1 MRDEPQGIILAMTC
15 RVAAI
20 TGGAG
25 HIGRAIAHKLA
36 DRGVLI
42 AVLDKSVATGQA
54 LMSELQARHPA
65 GHRFIEA
72 DLMQPESFASIRMQI
87 GASFGRLDYLVNN
100 AAFYDDAPGWGVPF
114 AQEGYEAWLKVLRVN
129 LLAPFFLVQTLHPL
143 LAQSDDA
150 AIVNIGTMY
159 SAVGP
164 DWSLY
169 EGTDMTN
176 PAAYSASKGGLLATT
191 RWLATALAP
200 KVRVNMVSPG
210 GIERN
215 QSPRFRARY
224 NQRTPL
230 GRMGTENDIAG
241 MVSLLLSPEG
251 AYITGQHMLI
261 DGGWTAW

>member
-1 MRDEPQGIILAMTC
+1 MTI
-15 RVAAI
+15 RSVAAI

-25 HIGRAIAHKLA
+25 HIGRAIARKLA
-36 DRGVLI
+36 SRGLRI
-42 AVLDKSVATGQA
+42 AILDKNLQAGQA
-54 LMSELQARHPA
+54 FAAELQALHP
-65 GHRFIEA
+65 GDHRFIDA
-72 DLMQPESFASIRMQI
+72 DLMQPESFAHIRARI
-87 GASFGRLDYLVNN
+87 EADFGRLDYLVNN
-100 AAFYDDAPGWGVPF
+100 AAFYDDTPGWGVPF
-114 AQEGYEAWLKVLRVN
+114 GQEGYEAWLKVLRVN
-129 LLAPFFLVQTLHPL
+129 LLAPFFLAQTLHPL
-143 LAQSDDA
+143 LARSDDA
-150 AIVNIGTMY
+150 SIVNIGTMY

-169 EGTDMTN
+169 QGTDMSN

-210 GIERN
+210 GIERM
-215 QSPRFRARY
+215 QDPQFMARY
-224 NQRTPL
+224 KQRTPL
-230 GRMGTENDIAG
+230 GRMGTENDVAG

>member
-1 MRDEPQGIILAMTC
+1 MTKH
-15 RVAAI
+15 VAAI

-36 DRGVLI
+36 GRGVLI
-42 AVLDKSVATGQA
+42 AVLDKSVEGGEAFA
-54 LMSELQARHPA
+54 AELNAQYGA
-65 GHRFIEA
+65 GHRFIQA
-72 DLMQPESFASIRMQI
+72 DLMQPESFAVIRVSIEQ
-87 GASFGRLDYLVNN
+87 AFGRLDYLVNN

-114 AQEGYEAWLKVLRVN
+114 AQEGYDAWLKVMRVN
-129 LLAPFFLVQTLHPL
+129 LLAPFFLVQALHPL
-143 LAQSDDA
+143 LEKSGDA
-150 AIVNIGTMY
+150 SVVNIGSMY
-159 SAVGP
+159 NVVGP
-164 DWSLY
+164 DHHLY

-176 PAAYSASKGGLLATT
+176 PAAYSASKGGLLSTT
-191 RWLATALAP
+191 RWLSTVLAP

-210 GIERN
+210 GIERGQN
-215 QSPRFRARY
+215 PQFVRRY

-230 GRMGTENDIAG
+230 GRMGTESDVAG

>member
-1 MRDEPQGIILAMTC
+1 MTR

-25 HIGRAIAHKLA
+25 HLGRAFARRLA
-36 DRGVLI
+36 ARDVDVI
-42 AVLDKSVATGQA
+42 VLDKDSVSGTALAASLREAHGGHHVFLPVDLMAPENFASVA
-54 LMSELQARHPA
+54 
-65 GHRFIEA
+65 
-72 DLMQPESFASIRMQI
+72 ESV
-87 GASFGRLDYLVNN
+87 GAQFGRLDYLVNN

-114 AQEGYEAWLKVLRVN
+114 AQEGYEAWLKVMRVN
-129 LLAPFFLVQTLHPL
+129 LLAPFFLTQALHPL
-143 LAQSDDA
+143 LLRSDDA
-150 AIVNIGTMY
+150 SIVNIGTMY

-164 DWSLY
+164 DWGLY

-176 PAAYSASKGGLLATT
+176 PAAYSASKGGLLSTT

-200 KVRVNMVSPG
+200 QVRVNMVSPG
-210 GIERN
+210 GI
-215 QSPRFRARY
+215 ARGQDPQFLSRY
-224 NQRTPL
+224 HKRTPL
-230 GRMGTENDIAG
+230 GRMGTEGDIVG

>member
-1 MRDEPQGIILAMTC
+1 MT
-15 RVAAI
+15 RHVAAI

-25 HIGRAIAHKLA
+25 HIGQAIARKLA
-36 DRGVLI
+36 GRGVLI
-42 AVLDKSVATGQA
+42 AVLDKNADAGRRFA
-54 LMSELQARHPA
+54 AELEAAHPC
-65 GHRFIEA
+65 GHRFIDA
-72 DLMQPESFASIRMQI
+72 DLMQPESFSAIRAQI
-87 GASFGRLDYLVNN
+87 ESAFGRLDYLVNN

-114 AQEGYEAWLKVLRVN
+114 AQEGYEAWLKVMRVN
-129 LLAPFFLVQTLHPL
+129 LLAPFFLAQALHPL
-143 LAQSDDA
+143 LAKSDDA
-150 AIVNIGTMY
+150 SIVNIGTMY

-164 DWSLY
+164 DWGLY

-176 PAAYSASKGGLLATT
+176 PAAYSASKGGLLSTT

-210 GIERN
+210 GIERGQN
-215 QSPRFRARY
+215 AQFLERY
-224 NQRTPL
+224 NKRTPL
-230 GRMGTENDIAG
+230 GRMGTENDISG

>member
-1 MRDEPQGIILAMTC
+1 MT
-15 RVAAI
+15 RYVAAI

-25 HIGRAIAHKLA
+25 HIGQAIARKLA
-36 DRGVLI
+36 GRGVLI
-42 AVLDKSVATGQA
+42 AVLDKNADAGRA
-54 LMSELQARHPA
+54 FAAELEAAHP
-65 GHRFIEA
+65 GDHRFIDA
-72 DLMQPESFASIRMQI
+72 DLMQPESFAAIRAQI
-87 GASFGRLDYLVNN
+87 ESAFGRLDYLVNN

-114 AQEGYEAWLKVLRVN
+114 ALEGYEAWLKVMRVN
-129 LLAPFFLVQTLHPL
+129 LLAPFFLAQALHPL
-143 LAQSDDA
+143 LEKSDDA
-150 AIVNIGTMY
+150 SIVNIGTMY

-164 DWSLY
+164 DWGLY

-176 PAAYSASKGGLLATT
+176 PAAYSASKGGLLSTT

-210 GIERN
+210 GIERGQN
-215 QSPRFRARY
+215 AQFLERY
-224 NQRTPL
+224 NKRTPL
-230 GRMGTENDIAG
+230 GRMGTENDISG

>member
-1 MRDEPQGIILAMTC
+1 MT
-15 RVAAI
+15 RYVAAI

-25 HIGRAIAHKLA
+25 HIGQAIARKLA
-36 DRGVLI
+36 GRGVLI
-42 AVLDKSVATGQA
+42 AVLDKNADAGRAFAAELEAAHTGD
-54 LMSELQARHPA
+54 
-65 GHRFIEA
+65 HRFIDA
-72 DLMQPESFASIRMQI
+72 DLMQPESFAVIRAQI
-87 GASFGRLDYLVNN
+87 ESVFGRLDYLVNN

-114 AQEGYEAWLKVLRVN
+114 AQEGYEAWLKVMRVN
-129 LLAPFFLVQTLHPL
+129 LLAPFFLAQALHPL
-143 LAQSDDA
+143 LEKSDDA
-150 AIVNIGTMY
+150 SIVNIGTMY

-164 DWSLY
+164 DWGLY

-176 PAAYSASKGGLLATT
+176 PAAYSASKGGLLSTT

-210 GIERN
+210 GIERGQN
-215 QSPRFRARY
+215 AQFLERY
-224 NQRTPL
+224 NKRTPL
-230 GRMGTENDIAG
+230 GRMGTENDISG

>member
-1 MRDEPQGIILAMTC
+1 MT
-15 RVAAI
+15 RYVAAI

-25 HIGRAIAHKLA
+25 HIGQAIARKLA
-36 DRGVLI
+36 GRGVLI
-42 AVLDKSVATGQA
+42 AVLDKNADAGRA
-54 LMSELQARHPA
+54 FAAELEAAHP
-65 GHRFIEA
+65 GDHRFIDA
-72 DLMQPESFASIRMQI
+72 DLMQPESFATIRAQI
-87 GASFGRLDYLVNN
+87 KSAFGRLDYLVNN

-114 AQEGYEAWLKVLRVN
+114 AQEGYEAWLKVMRVN
-129 LLAPFFLVQTLHPL
+129 LLAPFFLAQALHPL
-143 LAQSDDA
+143 LEKSDDA
-150 AIVNIGTMY
+150 SIVNIGTMY

-164 DWSLY
+164 YWGLY

-176 PAAYSASKGGLLATT
+176 PAAYSASKGGLLSTT

-210 GIERN
+210 GIERGQN
-215 QSPRFRARY
+215 AQFLDRY
-224 NQRTPL
+224 NKRTPL
-230 GRMGTENDIAG
+230 GRMGTENDISG

>member
-1 MRDEPQGIILAMTC
+1 MTQN
-15 RVAAI
+15 VAAI

-25 HIGRAIAHKLA
+25 HIGRAIARKLA
-36 DRGVLI
+36 SRGILI
-42 AVLDKSVATGQA
+42 AVLDKLESTGQA
-54 LMSELQARHPA
+54 FITELEALHPG
-65 GHRFIEA
+65 GHRFIDI
-72 DLMQPESFASIRMQI
+72 DLMSPGSFTTIHHRI
-87 GASFGRLDYLVNN
+87 EHEFGRLNYLVNN

-114 AQEGYEAWLKVLRVN
+114 AQEGYDAWLKVMRVN
-129 LLAPFFLVQTLHPL
+129 LLAPFFLSQALHPL
-143 LAQSDDA
+143 LEKSDDA
-150 AIVNIGTMY
+150 SIVNIGTMY
-159 SAVGP
+159 STVGP

-176 PAAYSASKGGLLATT
+176 PAAYSASKGGLLSTT

-210 GIERN
+210 GIERGQN
-215 QSPRFRARY
+215 AQFLSRY
-224 NQRTPL
+224 NKRTPL
-230 GRMGTENDIAG
+230 GRMGTEHDIVG

>member
-1 MRDEPQGIILAMTC
+1 MT
-15 RVAAI
+15 RYVAAI

-25 HIGRAIAHKLA
+25 HIGRAIARKLA
-36 DRGVLI
+36 GRGVLI
-42 AVLDKSVATGQA
+42 AVLDKSAEAGQA
-54 LMSELQARHPA
+54 FAAELEAAHPG
-65 GHRFIEA
+65 GHRFVAA
-72 DLMQPESFASIRMQI
+72 DLMQPESFAAIRAQI
-87 GASFGRLDYLVNN
+87 ESAFGRLDYLVNN

-114 AQEGYEAWLKVLRVN
+114 EQEGYEAWLKVMRVN
-129 LLAPFFLVQTLHPL
+129 LLAPFFLTQALHPL
-143 LAQSDDA
+143 LAKSDDA
-150 AIVNIGTMY
+150 SIVNIGTMY

-164 DWSLY
+164 DWGLY

-176 PAAYSASKGGLLATT
+176 PAAYSASKGGLLSTT

-210 GIERN
+210 GIERG
-215 QSPRFRARY
+215 QDAQFLARY
-224 NQRTPL
+224 NKRTPL

>member
-1 MRDEPQGIILAMTC
+1 MT
-15 RVAAI
+15 RYVAAI

-25 HIGRAIAHKLA
+25 HIGQAIARKLA
-36 DRGVLI
+36 SRGVLI
-42 AVLDKSVATGQA
+42 AVLDKNADAGRA
-54 LMSELQARHPA
+54 FAAELEAAHP
-65 GHRFIEA
+65 GDHRFIDA
-72 DLMQPESFASIRMQI
+72 DLMQPESFAAIRAQI
-87 GASFGRLDYLVNN
+87 ESAFGRLDYLVNN

-114 AQEGYEAWLKVLRVN
+114 AQEGYEAWLKVMRVN
-129 LLAPFFLVQTLHPL
+129 LLAPFFLAQALHPL
-143 LAQSDDA
+143 LEKSDDA
-150 AIVNIGTMY
+150 SIVNIGTMY

-164 DWSLY
+164 DWGLY

-176 PAAYSASKGGLLATT
+176 PAAYSASKGGLLSTT

-210 GIERN
+210 GIERGQN
-215 QSPRFRARY
+215 AQFLERY
-224 NQRTPL
+224 NKRTPL
-230 GRMGTENDIAG
+230 GRMGTENDISG

>member
-1 MRDEPQGIILAMTC
+1 MT
-15 RVAAI
+15 RYVAAI

-25 HIGRAIAHKLA
+25 HIGQAIARKLA

-42 AVLDKSVATGQA
+42 AVLDKSAPAGQA
-54 LMSELQARHPA
+54 FAAELETLHPG

-72 DLMQPESFASIRMQI
+72 DLMQPESFAALRGQI
-87 GASFGRLDYLVNN
+87 ESDFGRLDYLVNN

-114 AQEGYEAWLKVLRVN
+114 EQEGYEAWLKVMRVN
-129 LLAPFFLVQTLHPL
+129 LLAPFFLAQALHPL
-143 LAQSDDA
+143 LVQSDDA
-150 AIVNIGTMY
+150 SIVNIGTMY

-164 DWSLY
+164 DWGLY

-176 PAAYSASKGGLLATT
+176 PAAYSASKGGLLSTT

-200 KVRVNMVSPG
+200 RVRVNMVSPG
-210 GIERN
+210 GIERG
-215 QSPRFRARY
+215 QDAQFLARY
-224 NQRTPL
+224 NKRTPL
-230 GRMGTENDIAG
+230 GRMGTENDISG

>member
-1 MRDEPQGIILAMTC
+1 MIQA
-15 RVAAI
+15 VAGI

-25 HIGRAIAHKLA
+25 HIGRAIARKLA
-36 DRGVLI
+36 GRGVLI
-42 AVLDKSVATGQA
+42 AVLDKSVGAGRA
-54 LMSELQARHPA
+54 FAAELELEHPG

-72 DLMQPESFASIRMQI
+72 DLMQPESFAAVHDSI
-87 GASFGRLDYLVNN
+87 ANAFGRLDYLVNN

-114 AQEGYEAWLKVLRVN
+114 AQEGYEAWLKVMRVN
-129 LLAPFFLVQTLHPL
+129 LLAPFFLTQALHPL
-143 LAQSDDA
+143 LEKSVDA
-150 AIVNIGTMY
+150 SIVNIGTMY

-164 DWSLY
+164 DWGLY

-176 PAAYSASKGGLLATT
+176 PAAYSASKGGLLSTT

-210 GIERN
+210 GIERG
-215 QSPRFRARY
+215 QDAQFQARY
-224 NQRTPL
+224 NKRTPL
-230 GRMGTENDIAG
+230 GRMGTEHDIAG

-251 AYITGQHMLI
+251 AYITGQHMII

>member
-1 MRDEPQGIILAMTC
+1 MT
-15 RVAAI
+15 RYVAAI

-25 HIGRAIAHKLA
+25 HIGQAIARKLA
-36 DRGVLI
+36 VRGVLI
-42 AVLDKSVATGQA
+42 AVLDKSAPAGQA
-54 LMSELQARHPA
+54 FAAELEALHPG

-72 DLMQPESFASIRMQI
+72 DLMQPESFAALRGQI
-87 GASFGRLDYLVNN
+87 EAAFGRLDYLVNN

-114 AQEGYEAWLKVLRVN
+114 EQEGYEAWLKVMRVN
-129 LLAPFFLVQTLHPL
+129 LLAPFFLAQALHPL

-150 AIVNIGTMY
+150 SIVNIGTMY

-164 DWSLY
+164 DWALY

-176 PAAYSASKGGLLATT
+176 PAAYSASKGGLLSTT

-200 KVRVNMVSPG
+200 RVRVNMVSPG
-210 GIERN
+210 GIERG
-215 QSPRFRARY
+215 QDAQFLARY
-224 NQRTPL
+224 NKRTPL
-230 GRMGTENDIAG
+230 GRMGTENDVSG